1 MKKVFRLLTFRFSE
15 KDIQTF
21 SNSDLLLGIA
31 GTWLAGVG
39 RYWDHPHAKP
49 LQYAGLGSVIYIF
62 ILALFLWLLVFPYRV
77 PGWKYKTVL
86 TFISLT
92 SFPAIIYAIPVER
105 FMPFESA
112 ASANAWFLA
121 IVATWRVILLYLFLK
136 KIPELKQYAPVLTF
150 FPLALIVSSLS
161 LLNLEKVVFNI
172 MGGIR
177 QTNAAYLAYEI
188 LLVLTMIAVVCLLP
202 FFLLYIL
209 GIVQRNRFIK
219 NNRE

>member
-1 MKKVFRLLTFRFSE
+1 MKKTIRLLSFRFSGN
-15 KDIQTF
+15 DIQNF

-39 RYWDHPHAKP
+39 RYWDHPNARP

-62 ILALFLWLLVFPYRV
+62 VLALFIWLLVLPYRI
-77 PGWKYKTVL
+77 PGWRYKTVL

-105 FMPFESA
+105 FMPLEQA

-121 IVATWRVILLYLFLK
+121 IVAVWRVILLYLLLK
-136 KIPELKQYAPVLTF
+136 RTPGLKPYATTLTF

-177 QTNAAYLAYEI
+177 QANAAYIAYEI
-188 LLVLTMIAVVCLLP
+188 LLALTIIAVVCLLP
-202 FFLLYIL
+202 FLILYIL
-209 GIVQRNRFIK
+209 GIVERNRGI
-219 NNRE
+219 NRNGE